1 MKTFTINSSR
11 KQEVIDITEKVKEI
25 VSQSKIK
32 EGLCV
37 VYTPHSTAGIVVNE
51 NWDPHINLDF
61 LDALSDLIPAGKWR
75 HDQVDDHGDAHIKA
89 AIIGPSKT
97 LIIEDGKLVLGKWQ
111 NIMLA
116 DFDGPRKREVNL
128 QVIASFG

>member
-1 MKTFTINSSR
+1 MKTFLINSTK
-11 KQEVIDITEKVKEI
+11 KQEVIDITPKIKEI

-37 VYTPHSTAGIVVNE
+37 VYTPHSTAGIIVNE

-75 HDQVDDHGDAHIKA
+75 HDQVDVKF
-89 AIIGPSKT
+89 
-97 LIIEDGKLVLGKWQ
+97 
-111 NIMLA
+111 NN
-116 DFDGPRKREVNL
+116 F
-128 QVIASFG
+128 